1 MEKSATDLYT
11 GYNEGYK
18 DFPQGV
24 TWKKALEFAKKK
36 HEGQLRDEG
45 VPYFEH
51 IRAVMEI
58 LIHEANTF
66 DDTILTIAALHDVIE
81 DTDCTYGEVAKEFGE
96 NIADAV
102 NLLTRKPNQSFDE
115 YAKAIF
121 ESNEFPYARKIK
133 LADRLHNLRTLP
145 NTKKPEKILKKVLE
159 TERCILP
166 YENCSPRDLMLKIKE
181 ELASLRKR
189 PEFSSK
195 NNLGLGEFYGT
206 NNSNNSDRTTFIR

>member
-1 MEKSATDLYT
+1 MEKSAADLYT
-11 GYNEGYK
+11 GNEGWE
-18 DFPQGV
+18 DFPQGQ

-81 DTDCTYGEVAKEFGE
+81 DTDCTYNDIKEAFGE
-96 NIADAV
+96 NVANAV
-102 NLLTRKPNQSFDE
+102 NLLTRKKGQPFDE

-121 ESNEFPYARKIK
+121 ENNEFPYVRKIK

-145 NTKKPEKILKKVLE
+145 NTRNPQKIVKKVLE

-166 YENCSPRDLMLKIKE
+166 YENCSPRDLMQKIKE
-181 ELASLRKR
+181 EIATLRRR
-189 PEFSSK
+189 PEFSSSVK
-195 NNLGLGEFYGT
+195 LGLGGKYGT
-206 NNSNNSDRTTFIR
+206 NNSNDGSRTTITR